1 MANGKLYALN
11 VAGFGKLDG
20 QLKRKL
26 MTLKG
31 QAKVVFDEMM
41 LVRTPRSIPDIAKAV
56 AGKLD
61 TTQTDEKVVG
71 YYVVSWRAQGVVN
84 AFAGASVDDGSVDAA
99 FEKMF
104 AAVLVTDDSVEEDIE
119 EDADEDEGE

>member
-1 MANGKLYALN
+1 VANGKLYALN
-11 VAGFGKLDG
+11 VDGFAKLDG

-41 LVRTPRSIPDIAKAV
+41 SNRTPRSIPDIAKAV
-56 AGKLD
+56 AGQLQ

-71 YYVVSWRAQGVVN
+71 YYVVSWRAQGVVY
-84 AFAGASVDDGSVDAA
+84 AVAGNSVVDTDVDAA

-104 AAVLVTDDSVEEDIE
+104 AAVLVTDESVEEDIE
-119 EDADEDEGE
+119 EDDAE